1 MIIKFDNLSESEFL
15 EKFLNMV
22 NMLSSPEKNIATAE
36 AQLLI
41 EFLLLPEEKFK
52 YQRFSSLA
60 KAKVIQSAASKN
72 WNLTKINVNN
82 KIYSLI
88 DKGFLRRDTD
98 GVIYIAKYILAA
110 LASYRANKTFEIK
123 ITFNDKEYTPPTS
136 GNSKGN

>member
-88 DKGFLRRDTD
+88 DKGFLRRDED

-110 LASYRANKTFEIK
+110 LASYRTNKTFEIK
-123 ITFNDKEYTPPTS
+123 LIFNGKEHSSADS
-136 GNSKGN
+136 GDLKTN

>member
-1 MIIKFDNLSESEFL
+1 MVIKFDNLSESEFL

-22 NMLSSPEKNIATAE
+22 NMLSPPEKSIAQAE
-36 AQLLI
+36 SQLLI

-60 KAKVIQSAASKN
+60 KAKVIQSAASKG

-88 DKGFLRRDTD
+88 DKGFLRRDED
-98 GVIYIAKYILAA
+98 GVIYITKYILAA
-110 LASYRANKTFEIK
+110 LASYRNNKSFEIK
-123 ITFNDKEYTPPTS
+123 LLFNGKEHTPTNN
-136 GNSKGN
+136 GNSGTN

>member
-1 MIIKFDNLSESEFL
+1 
-15 EKFLNMV
+15 
-22 NMLSSPEKNIATAE
+22 MLSSPEKNIATAE

-60 KAKVIQSAASKN
+60 KTKVIQSAASKN
-72 WNLTKINVNN
+72 WNLTKINVKN
-82 KIYSLI
+82 KRYSLI

>member
-1 MIIKFDNLSESEFL
+1 MIIKFDNLTESEFL

-22 NMLSSPEKNIATAE
+22 NLLSPPEKSIATSE

-41 EFLLLPEEKFK
+41 EFLLLPDEKFK

-60 KAKVIQSAASKN
+60 KTKVIQSAASKN

>member
-22 NMLSSPEKNIATAE
+22 NVLSTPEKNIAHAE
-36 AQLLI
+36 CQLLI

-60 KAKVIQSAASKN
+60 KAKVIQSAASKG

-88 DKGFLRRDTD
+88 DKGFLRRDED
-98 GVIYIAKYILAA
+98 GVIYITKYILAA
-110 LASYRANKTFEIK
+110 LASYRTNKTFEIK
-123 ITFNDKEYTPPTS
+123 LLFNGKEHTPS
-136 GNSKGN
+136 NNGNVNTD